1 MTCREAIDVIADFLD
16 QVLSS
21 EACGELERHLG
32 DCEPCRAYLNTYR
45 QTRALTG
52 RAGQV
57 QMPPEMRQ
65 RLRQFLIDQ
74 LGR

>member
-16 QVLSS
+16 QVLSPQ
-21 EACGELERHLG
+21 ALGELERHLA

-45 QTRALTG
+45 ATRALTG

-57 QMPPEMRQ
+57 EMPPEMRQ
-65 RLRQFLIDQ
+65 RLRRFLRDQ
-74 LGR
+74 MG